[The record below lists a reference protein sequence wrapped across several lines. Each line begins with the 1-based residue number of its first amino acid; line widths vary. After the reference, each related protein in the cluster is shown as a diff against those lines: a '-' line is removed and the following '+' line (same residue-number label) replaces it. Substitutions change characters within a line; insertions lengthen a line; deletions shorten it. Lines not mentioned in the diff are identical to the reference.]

1 MTYVFVHGLGQSVNS
16 WQETLDLVPLAPV
29 AVPNLD
35 AFLEPGAATYGELYQ
50 KFVAYCNQMEEPL
63 HLCGLSLGGIL
74 ALNYATQFPEKVA
87 SLVLMGAQYKMPKKL
102 LKVQNFVLRY
112 APMKVFDMG
121 ALDKHTMLELT
132 TSMMDIDLS
141 ADLDKIT
148 CPTLVACGSKD
159 VPNKSAALEMT
170 AAIPEAV
177 YYQLEGVGHEG
188 NTEAPEK
195 VAAMLKHFYQTA
207 APA

>member
-1 MTYVFVHGLGQSVNS
+1 MTYVFVHGLGQSVTS
-16 WQETLDLVPLAPV
+16 WQETLDLVSLDPV

-35 AFLEPGAATYGELYQ
+35 TFLEPGAATYGELYQ
-50 KFVAYCNQMEEPL
+50 KFAAYCNQMEEPL

-132 TSMMDIDLS
+132 TSMLDIDLS
-141 ADLDKIT
+141 ADLGKIT

-177 YYQLEGVGHEG
+177 FYQLEGVGHEG

-195 VAAMLKHFYQTA
+195 VAAMLKHFYKV
-207 APA
+207 